1 MPLSSSARAARA
13 TSAEAER
20 WVWVAG
26 LTTRRRYQP
35 RFEMASISIDN
46 MVFIAGRLKR
56 FDGSAAV
63 VAWRLDAP
71 LPCGE

>member
-1 MPLSSSARAARA
+1 
-13 TSAEAER
+13 
-20 WVWVAG
+20 
-26 LTTRRRYQP
+26 
-35 RFEMASISIDN
+35 MASISIDN